1 MKSNSSNIAAFWSKI
16 DALYQ
21 VVLRPE
27 NQNLFIKLVY
37 IWFLG
42 HAIYLSTAVNV
53 LWGPDA
59 LLMPMIRQGDGAMS
73 NVIYILNYLRSYNV
87 VVMAIHLVAALI
99 ALLGYFRFFPKIL
112 VVLTGWMLY
121 YSAIPAFNS
130 GFLLMMLFGSFAI
143 FMNPRAEKPSAILLS
158 NLAFIAAII
167 QFILVY
173 VVASVYK
180 FEGTTWLN
188 GTSLHYVLYYR
199 PLVNEGPA
207 NFLHQFP
214 TMLKALTYVGLA
226 YQASFG
232 LLIWVKWIKRP
243 LLIVGLCFHLFI
255 GLVMH
260 LWDFAFAMIFA
271 YALFIDLPKV
281 SFDAFKFKK
290 RANPKR
296 F

>member
-1 MKSNSSNIAAFWSKI
+1 MNFNDSYIAGFWSKI

-21 VVLRPE
+21 ALLRPE
-27 NQNLFIKLVY
+27 NQNLFLKLVY
-37 IWFLG
+37 VWFLG
-42 HAIYLSTAVNV
+42 HAIYLSTAVQV
-53 LWGPDA
+53 LWGPEA
-59 LLMPMIRQGDGAMS
+59 LLMPMIRQGDGTLK
-73 NVIYILNYLRSYNV
+73 NVIYILNYLRSYNIL
-87 VVMAIHLVAALI
+87 VMAVHVLSALLS
-99 ALLGYFRFFPKIL
+99 LLGYFRFVPKIL
-112 VVLTGWMLY
+112 VVITGWMLY
-121 YSAIPAFNS
+121 YAAIPAFNS
-130 GFLLMMLFGSFAI
+130 GFLLMMLFGTFAV
-143 FMNPRAEKPSAILLS
+143 FMNPKANSQSAILLS
-158 NLAFIAAII
+158 NLAFIAAIV

-173 VVASVYK
+173 AVAALYK

-207 NFLHQFP
+207 HFLHQFP
-214 TMLKALTYVGLA
+214 RLLVALTYVGLV

-281 SFDAFKFKK
+281 SLDSFSFNK
-290 RANPKR
+290 RSKTR
-296 F
+296 GV